1 MIENAEE
8 DIFVQDDAYEVRH
21 ASSVVHIIF
30 NSFT

>member
-21 ASSVVHIIF
+21 ASSVVHI
-30 NSFT
+30 TWWK